1 MNPPNFA
8 PGPGFSREPCHRY
21 RQMPDAFNSGWIDF
35 GVPGME
41 DVAGLVPIEDVLRS
55 LTGRVGNQKT
65 NGQN

>member
-1 MNPPNFA
+1 
-8 PGPGFSREPCHRY
+8 
-21 RQMPDAFNSGWIDF
+21 MPDAFNSGWIDF